1 MQRSYL
7 ITIFLLILAL
17 IFTFQ
22 NTVTINP
29 RFLFWNFSGS
39 LALITVII
47 FFIGFAGG
55 WMLGLSSVWKK
66 NREIRELKK
75 QLATETKPVPPG
87 NIH

>member
-22 NTVTINP
+22 NTGTINP

-47 FFIGFAGG
+47 FFIGFASG
-55 WMLGLSSVWKK
+55 WLLGLSSAWKK

-75 QLATETKPVPPG
+75 QLAEGSKPTSPG
-87 NIH
+87 AIH